1 MTQFQ
6 AENTAGLRNGSRTR
20 RNGIALAALAKRHGA
35 ISVDLRRLKRTL
47 DPYVQHRQG
56 AEPLKAVAAV
66 NEICRWE
73 MSARVM
79 QKTLATETLS
89 PELTLSYLNS
99 ISNCTRQRNSLLT
112 KLLGKG
118 ADTAADDPWACLL
131 EPPPPQ
137 QGNASGANG
146 HQGDTLDGPAESG
159 PGATPEGL
167 GSSDTPRQNSTADSS
182 NGNSTAGNSGV
193 QNSTA
198 GNSTAV
204 EISFGRGGE

>member
-56 AEPLKAVAAV
+56 AERLKAVATV

-118 ADTAADDPWACLL
+118 SDTAADDPWSVLL
-131 EPPPPQ
+131 ESAHQ
-137 QGNASGANG
+137 DNASGANG
-146 HQGDTLDGPAESG
+146 GMGDTLDGPAEN
-159 PGATPEGL
+159 AAD
-167 GSSDTPRQNSTADSS
+167 SDVANVPPARNSTEKPPYRNSD
-182 NGNSTAGNSGV
+182 GNSTAV
-193 QNSTA
+193 Q
-198 GNSTAV
+198 NSTAV

>member
-1 MTQFQ
+1 MSKFQ
-6 AENTAGLRNGSRTR
+6 PENTAGLKNGSRTR

-56 AEPLKAVAAV
+56 AERLKAVAAV

-73 MSARVM
+73 MSARIM

-118 ADTAADDPWACLL
+118 AAAADDPWAVLDEPLL
-131 EPPPPQ
+131 PSSVAC
-137 QGNASGANG
+137 GNAGQQVGQQDEQQAVGQGVASDSVIANVPP
-146 HQGDTLDGPAESG
+146 D
-159 PGATPEGL
+159 
-167 GSSDTPRQNSTADSS
+167 RNSTEKPPYR
-182 NGNSTAGNSGV
+182 NSG
-193 QNSTA
+193 

-204 EISFGRGGE
+204 EILPEVSFGRGGE